1 MARTALSA
9 KDVEIGARI
18 RLARLQRSV
27 TQQEIARSLK
37 LTFQQVQKYEK
48 GTNHVSAVRLHQIA
62 CILGVRIDYFYG
74 GLDDD
79 PAEDAQPRGPVVS
92 PAELVRTSESL
103 VLLTAFNRIRSK
115 VLRTCVLALVRSLV
129 END

>member
-27 TQQEIARSLK
+27 TQQEMARSLE

-48 GTNHVSAVRLHQIA
+48 GANHVSAVRLHQIA
-62 CILGVRIDYFYG
+62 SKLGVPIDYFYG
-74 GLDDD
+74 GLGDGGTK
-79 PAEDAQPRGPVVS
+79 DATGPLAS

-103 VLLTAFNRIRSK
+103 MLLLAFNRIGNK
-115 VLRTCVLALVRSLV
+115 TLRTCLLALARSLA
-129 END
+129 DKD

>member
-27 TQQEIARSLK
+27 TQQEMARSLK

-48 GTNHVSAVRLHQIA
+48 GANHVSAVRLHQISH
-62 CILGVRIDYFYG
+62 ILGVPIDYFYG
-74 GLDDD
+74 GLGDGG
-79 PAEDAQPRGPVVS
+79 AEGARQAGPLVS
-92 PAELVRTSESL
+92 PAELVHTSESL
-103 VLLTAFNRIRSK
+103 MLLMAFNRIGNK
-115 VLRTCVLALVRSLV
+115 ALRNCLLSLARSLA
-129 END
+129 DRD

>member
-1 MARTALSA
+1 MARTALST

-27 TQQEIARSLK
+27 TQQEMARSLK

-62 CILGVRIDYFYG
+62 GILGVGIDYFYS
-74 GLDDD
+74 GLDGE
-79 PAEDAQPRGPVVS
+79 AAQDVEPKEPVVS
-92 PAELVRTSESL
+92 PSELVRTSESL

-129 END
+129 EKD